1 MLLLHKQLYLIWKEI
16 AIKLIYIHEQI
27 WMAVYPCS
35 ITHLTDQGFIMVNP
49 FLDLDTAVG
58 FLRIT
63 DHNLFNAGIDDDFL
77 AHGAGVGVLH
87 QFAVFI
93 SFPAR

>member
-49 FLDLDTAVG
+49 FLTEPFHGFTGISRQVQVG
-58 FLRIT
+58 DSKYFR
-63 DHNLFNAGIDDDFL
+63 
-77 AHGAGVGVLH
+77 
-87 QFAVFI
+87 QF
-93 SFPAR
+93 SSSH